1 MPDRHLDQ
9 RDEGIKIFDL
19 DLEEQAKNLLHAK
32 CVMVPDKLT
41 TRCPHFSVGPARTG
55 TRMTWIRH
63 GLFLTRSNFPNRH
76 GKTHQH
82 AWESLLGRWEGA
94 PWHAI
99 LTHQELRPCKVEAFT
114 SNDFQPMC
122 GTIHDA
128 LTDTRAMAWGSLSTT
143 TFRAER
149 ATVEGTTIPRDPRN
163 KPTLHCEATPAPQQ
177 NTFPRDKATGETLL
191 IDSTTT
197 APWLQPC

>member
-1 MPDRHLDQ
+1 MPWKNAPACLGKLAGALGGSPMARH
-9 RDEGIKIFDL
+9 
-19 DLEEQAKNLLHAK
+19 
-32 CVMVPDKLT
+32 PDPPRSSRNIIHK
-41 TRCPHFSVGPARTG
+41 HFP
-55 TRMTWIRH
+55 
-63 GLFLTRSNFPNRH
+63 
-76 GKTHQH
+76 
-82 AWESLLGRWEGA
+82 
-94 PWHAI
+94 
-99 LTHQELRPCKVEAFT
+99 ELRPCKVEAFT
-114 SNDFQPMC
+114 SNDFQPTC

-128 LTDTRAMAWGSLSTT
+128 LTDTRAMAWATIKTLASAMGTTHNTLPDYGTYAPSCSAYMPMKGSPSTT

-163 KPTLHCEATPAPQQ
+163 KPTLHCEARPAPQQ